1 MTCPNC
7 AAAAN
12 TLHHGFTAACK
23 DCCARAAARSP
34 HSRRVRDAG
43 MLDGPYRM
51 LLAQFDLTH
60 EQVKAAAQA
69 DHLTSGRWR
78 EGVAR

>member
-1 MTCPNC
+1 MTCHHC
-7 AAAAN
+7 TESA
-12 TLHHGFTAACK
+12 TMLCHGFTAGCRG
-23 DCCARAAARSP
+23 CCARAAARSP
-34 HSRRVRDAG
+34 HYRRVRDAG

-78 EGVAR
+78 EGAKC